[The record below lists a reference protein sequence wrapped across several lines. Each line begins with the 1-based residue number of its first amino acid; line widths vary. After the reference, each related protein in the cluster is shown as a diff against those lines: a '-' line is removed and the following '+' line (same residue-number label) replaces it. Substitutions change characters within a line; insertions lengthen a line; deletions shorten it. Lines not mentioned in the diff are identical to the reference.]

1 MLKEEYIEN
10 KRIRDIDNTIA
21 ETVDCRE
28 GVLLDSYIATNKDG
42 KLFIALE
49 TYETSR
55 SSGYT
60 IITSDS
66 EKELWDRWSEFI
78 TSYDEEM

>member
-1 MLKEEYIEN
+1 MLKQEYIEN
-10 KRIRDIDNTIA
+10 SKIKMIDNTVA
-21 ETVDCRE
+21 ETIDCRE
-28 GVLLDSYIATNKDG
+28 GVLLDSYIAINKDG
-42 KLFIALE
+42 KMFIALD

-66 EKELWDRWSEFI
+66 EKELWDRWEEFT
-78 TSYDEEM
+78 TSYDKEM